1 MREIKFRA
9 WNKNNNQ
16 MVHCFYPVVRGGI
29 NIFDFGFLKHWS
41 QYSDPMQSTGLLD
54 RTGKEIYEGDIII
67 FAGDECWSCGA
78 KRPSTNFTPHE
89 VVFALFGW
97 DGWIAVNRKDP
108 DRHYLMAEC
117 WKDCE
122 VIGNIYE
129 NSHLL

>member
-1 MREIKFRA
+1 LNSGNFA
-9 WNKNNNQ
+9 
-16 MVHCFYPVVRGGI
+16 V
-29 NIFDFGFLKHWS
+29 
-41 QYSDPMQSTGLLD
+41 MQSTGLLD

-129 NSHLL
+129 DPELLEA